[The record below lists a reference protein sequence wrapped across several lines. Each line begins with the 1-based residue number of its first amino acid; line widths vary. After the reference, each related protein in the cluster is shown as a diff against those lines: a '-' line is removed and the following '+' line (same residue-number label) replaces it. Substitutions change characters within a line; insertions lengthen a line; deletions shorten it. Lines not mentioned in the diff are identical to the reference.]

1 MSAQDLG
8 NKLREMYDG
17 ADKGSAVV
25 MIHLFGIKYADQIRD
40 SGANASE
47 IVRAA
52 GMNDSYATEI
62 QKGIRLSEFVDV
74 KPSV

>member
-1 MSAQDLG
+1 MSAQELG
-8 NKLREMYDG
+8 NTLREMYDG

-25 MIHLFGIKYADQIRD
+25 MIHLFGIKYATQIRE
-40 SGANASE
+40 SGANARD

-62 QKGIRLSEFVDV
+62 QKAIRLAEFVDV
-74 KPSV
+74 KPAA

>member
-1 MSAQDLG
+1 MSVQDLG
-8 NKLREMYDG
+8 NELREMYNG

-25 MIHLFGIKYADQIRD
+25 MIHLFGIKFASQIRE
-40 SGANASE
+40 SGANASD

-52 GMNDSYATEI
+52 GMNDSYVTEI
-62 QKGIRLSEFVDV
+62 QKGIRLAEFVDV